1 MPLSPYSVELPGT
14 YQDEQ
19 ENPANG
25 DEKKDI
31 CKQYTTEKVFQC
43 VIENLGR
50 LNIPPKKYV
59 ASEQWPTV

>member
-19 ENPANG
+19 ENPANS

-31 CKQYTTEKVFQC
+31 CKQYTTEKGVSMC
-43 VIENLGR
+43 D
-50 LNIPPKKYV
+50 
-59 ASEQWPTV
+59 